1 MPGDGETIGASDYGS
16 VDEEAEEDRKESIL
30 ASTPSLQPNFK
41 RSSVTHQQILK
52 LQELHKRRMQIKAKS
67 KIQKKGKG
75 LPFFLYGKRL
85 DLIHP
90 LSSTKA
96 SVQIASDGKRPGFKN
111 LEGRAPE
118 DSDSDICM
126 KPEYSSSIT
135 VEKSDK
141 NGGSSSGVDNK
152 TGYRPPK
159 KLHWGSSFPEIQELT
174 GRE

>member
-67 KIQKKGKG
+67 KIQKKGK
-75 LPFFLYGKRL
+75 
-85 DLIHP
+85 
-90 LSSTKA
+90 
-96 SVQIASDGKRPGFKN
+96 DGKRPGFKN

-159 KLHWGSSFPEIQELT
+159 KLHWGLEPKERWE
-174 GRE
+174 RKANM